1 MTDNF
6 KKIIIVSTVIFVTLF
21 FLGTGI
27 VFFPKE
33 KDEDIPSQNNKQEEE
48 QQQQQQLKNSI
59 KTELTE
65 KEKIKMLAE
74 NFVVIY
80 YSYTWGE
87 FSNIETQYDYM
98 SEKMKNEEKN
108 KVEQIKQETKNQPR
122 KYFSARAKLISS
134 AVLSYGENEA
144 EIAVDLNVT
153 NFAGA
158 IIQREIM
165 VWVDEKG
172 DPYVRDVNNLITSS
186 ENKKIK
192 INFIKDNDKLKV
204 DKIEDIEE

>member
-1 MTDNF
+1 MSSNF
-6 KKIIIVSTVIFVTLF
+6 KKAIVFVTAVLIVLFSFWVSTKF
-21 FLGTGI
+21 FL
-27 VFFPKE
+27 KE
-33 KDEDIPSQNNKQEEE
+33 RNEDIPVQNNKQEERKPE
-48 QQQQQQLKNSI
+48 NSV

-74 NFVVIY
+74 NFAVIY

-134 AVLSYGENEA
+134 AVLSYGENKA
-144 EIAVDLNVT
+144 ETAVDLNVT

-158 IIQREIM
+158 IIQRKTM

-172 DPYVRDVNNLITSS
+172 NPYVRDVNNLITSS

-192 INFIKDNDKLKV
+192 INFIKDNDKWKV